1 MKQRGADQGQPGLYR
16 KLLAS
21 QGYKMRLYLRRKVGE
36 CVVYICNERLKIAL
50 VSWEKPHLRQQQRED
65 GWLAKFL
72 KQSEY
77 FWADLNPLYIQK
89 ETSLHHLWSEVICD
103 YSFISSFKP
112 APNSS

>member
-1 MKQRGADQGQPGLYR
+1 MGEVV
-16 KLLAS
+16 S
-21 QGYKMRLYLRRKVGE
+21 QTTATRR
-36 CVVYICNERLKIAL
+36 
-50 VSWEKPHLRQQQRED
+50 
-65 GWLAKFL
+65 WLAKFL

-89 ETSLHHLWSEVICD
+89 ETSLYHLWSEVICE